1 MDTYLLDANVILR
14 FLRRDEPRMVAA
26 TDALFARAERGE
38 VRLLLDS
45 VILAEVLFV
54 LRSFYKLRREAIA
67 ETLLDFVNNGGAI
80 ETERTA
86 LLTDALERYR
96 HETVD
101 FADAFLAALA
111 VEKQIPVASVDRDFD
126 RFNDVERFEPTA
138 NA

>member
-1 MDTYLLDANVILR
+1 MDTYLLDANVIIR

-26 TDALFARAERGE
+26 ADALFARAERGE

-54 LRSFYKLRREAIA
+54 LRSFYKLRRETIA

-86 LLTDALERYR
+86 VLNDALERYR

-111 VEKQIPVASVDRDFD
+111 VEKQIQVASFDRDFD
-126 RFNDVERFEPTA
+126 RFNDVKRFEPTA